1 MVLFIVAAFLDRHL
15 RASLEAALEDT
26 RVVVVSGARQAGK
39 STLVKLAV
47 SDRAG
52 TTVRRLDRPIDL
64 AAARQDP
71 ETFVRSHGLLVIDE
85 IQRVPELVLP
95 IKARVDDD
103 NRPGQ
108 FLLTGSARLLGL
120 RNLPDSLIGRSETI
134 ELWPFSQGELEGQVE
149 GFVDDLFA
157 EDSLPSRES
166 GATKWDYL
174 DRALAGGYPEA
185 TKRSAA
191 RREKFFDAYLND
203 LIDRDITQLSEIQR
217 RPDLIRLL
225 ALLADRMATTVSVQN
240 IAEALAVPKST
251 VDRYLTL
258 LEEVFLVKR
267 LNGWA
272 TSATS
277 RATQKPKLSFVDS
290 GLAAHL
296 AGLTAAS
303 LRRNEAAGGQLL
315 ENFVIGELCRQLG
328 WSDVSARP
336 YHYRDRDGREIDM
349 ILESRDGRVVAIE
362 VKAGATVRAED
373 TRHLR
378 HLRDAI
384 GSRFHRG
391 IVLTTGDRTMSVSDR
406 IDVAPIDALWSRSQ
420 SGR

>member
-1 MVLFIVAAFLDRHL
+1 MASLRDRHL
-15 RASLEAALEDT
+15 RPAILAALDDT
-26 RVVVVSGARQAGK
+26 RVVVVEGARQVGK

-47 SDRAG
+47 GDRTG
-52 TTVRRLDRPIDL
+52 TEFRRLDRPNDL

-71 ETFVRSHGLLVIDE
+71 ETFVRSDALLVIDE
-85 IQRVPELVLP
+85 VQRAPELVLP
-95 IKARVDDD
+95 IKARVDDE

-134 ELWPFSQGELEGQVE
+134 ELWPFSQGELEGRVE
-149 GFVDDLFA
+149 QFIDSVFA
-157 EDSLPSRES
+157 DGPLPRFES
-166 GATKWDYL
+166 HITKSDYL
-174 DRALAGGYPEA
+174 DRALSGGYPEA
-185 TKRSAA
+185 TKRLPS
-191 RREKFFDAYLND
+191 RREKFFDAYVND

-225 ALLADRMATTVSVQN
+225 ALLADRMATTISVQN

-251 VDRYLTL
+251 VDRYITL
-258 LEEVFLVKR
+258 LGEVFVIKR
-267 LNGWA
+267 LSGWA

-277 RATQKPKLSFVDS
+277 RATQREKCFFVDS

-296 AGLTAAS
+296 AGRTAAS

-315 ENFVIGELCRQLG
+315 ENFVIGEACRQLG
-328 WSDVSARP
+328 WSQTAARP
-336 YHYRDRDGREIDM
+336 YHYRDRDGREVDL
-349 ILESRDGRVVAIE
+349 ILEARDGRVVAIE

-378 HLRDAI
+378 YLRDSI
-384 GSRFHRG
+384 GERFHRG
-391 IVLTTGDRTMSVSDR
+391 VILFTGDRTMRVGDR
-406 IDVAPIDALWSRSQ
+406 LDATPIEALWSMH
-420 SGR
+420 